1 MIESL
6 EIILFAV
13 LVVSGVLVARMRNL
27 FGAAMLTGMFSLVSA
42 GLFTLMDAVD
52 VAFTEAAVGAG
63 FSTVLILATL
73 SITDVE
79 EKERTPSMLPFIVVS
94 LVGLALVVGTLDMAP
109 YGSPEAQ
116 IHQRVTKEYI
126 KREHT
131 KAQFAS
137 NELNGLET
145 TKEAQELKAVGLPNL
160 VTSILASYRGYDT
173 LGETAVIF
181 TAGVGVMLLL
191 QRVRRKEDEGD
202 EEASS

>member
-1 MIESL
+1 M
-6 EIILFAV
+6 
-13 LVVSGVLVARMRNL
+13 AR
-27 FGAAMLTGMFSLVSA
+27 SPDSPA
-42 GLFTLMDAVD
+42 GD
-52 VAFTEAAVGAG
+52 
-63 FSTVLILATL
+63 
-73 SITDVE
+73 
-79 EKERTPSMLPFIVVS
+79 
-94 LVGLALVVGTLDMAP
+94 
-109 YGSPEAQ
+109 
-116 IHQRVTKEYI
+116 KEYI

-145 TKEAQELKAVGLPNL
+145 TKEAQELGGCGHNL

-191 QRVRRKEDEGD
+191 QQQEDEGD